1 MSADDLARFGS
12 LKLFLH
18 QIYEYRKGVRALVL
32 CTTCPACAALL
43 RDRLDSQGI
52 GWLEQPVDRGKVNLY
67 FGHEACLRVVS
78 TFAHKP
84 LHRLTAE
91 EDFILGAMLGYDI
104 RQQCERY
111 CRRAPAAADP
121 SVA

>member
-1 MSADDLARFGS
+1 M
-12 LKLFLH
+12 
-18 QIYEYRKGVRALVL
+18 
-32 CTTCPACAALL
+32 
-43 RDRLDSQGI
+43 
-52 GWLEQPVDRGKVNLY
+52 DRGKVNLY

-111 CRRAPAAADP
+111 CRRAPVAADP